1 MPIII
6 LTDIEA
12 FVTYMIMFLADSVFL
27 FNNKLEPLEVKTMRV
42 SKFTFIRE
50 ASAGLAG
57 SEYMTIPYA
66 WWNSP
71 VEVRW
76 IYYPIFEKRKLES
89 SYLESQQA
97 QSGISE
103 RLYGGR
109 CMLRELS
116 LGANKQR
123 FGWRIREQNLDALIY
138 TVLKGRWI
146 CRQQCLILT
155 TLNQKQLPRKLQ

>member
-12 FVTYMIMFLADSVFL
+12 FVAYMIMFLADSVFL

-66 WWNSP
+66 
-71 VEVRW
+71 
-76 IYYPIFEKRKLES
+76 
-89 SYLESQQA
+89 
-97 QSGISE
+97 
-103 RLYGGR
+103 
-109 CMLRELS
+109 
-116 LGANKQR
+116 
-123 FGWRIREQNLDALIY
+123 
-138 TVLKGRWI
+138 
-146 CRQQCLILT
+146 
-155 TLNQKQLPRKLQ
+155 